1 MADLAQRTSDHRIL
15 IVVDEPGI
23 LEELSESLS
32 AAGWHVEQAPNAKVA
47 WEKLRADQNL
57 TVMLSD
63 LRMAGTDGLSLA
75 RRVCDKRRASKPT
88 EVVLLTG
95 DGTDDEA
102 TEAARIGVFDFLSK
116 PVSLRTL
123 LDSTERAYRSARQRR
138 LQYAQRKR
146 TLGPKG

>member
-15 IVVDEPGI
+15 IVDDEPGI

-47 WEKLRADQNL
+47 WEKLKADQNL

-75 RRVCDKRRASKPT
+75 KRRASKPT